1 MRTFKSFTREDVKE
15 PVQPW
20 DPSSEGEQR
29 FKHLH
34 NPVNYKDLVPGVT
47 DQDHV
52 FNGNARRDDPKSASY
67 ENFRD
72 DDESKEAYDKN
83 MTRKAKYPEK
93 DKDMKEETLSAKA
106 GRAGKDLGKPGKN
119 FDKIASSA
127 AKKYG
132 SKAAG
137 ERVAGAILKKMRAN
151 EEVEQIEEVLDTPM
165 KKLNYIAKNAYQVAT
180 ADPAKMANDPKKAN
194 AIANRVIGAK
204 RLIKKLNKE
213 EVESID
219 EISLKT
225 KINAF
230 KAASD
235 SEADYSYGSKVHA
248 QADRIHGK
256 IVAKHGRAAGDHA
269 NAAAYG
275 KDVYGDRRD
284 DPQKSDLLTKA
295 TSSTNKMRITKS
307 GIANKQDQKTNA
319 NIIKSRIGKHG
330 KSNIPEETVLE
341 KHLTP
346 AEMKKREVIAK
357 AMGRENPKMDMA
369 KKMAIATAQAKKVA
383 ESVTLDEKVN
393 SQAFVKKYREN
404 EEDNMHSD
412 NVVHLAKHFGN
423 SSDQKQ
429 ALEIKKQHDKEGGL
443 SRELGA
449 KRNALHN
456 KLWKKAEPHFDK
468 VDKMKAYR
476 ADRDKHMEEEVQI
489 DEISTK
495 LALNYD
501 KGASKSMDIAA
512 AKGSAGHETFMK
524 RSAGRALALD
534 KTNPEHKRMKA
545 KVGTTDA
552 NAKDAAYKK
561 SIDEAK
567 RGRPRKNP
575 LPAGSSNAS
584 EEEGGREHIIVQ
596 YRKAERMPEKEIEHN
611 DNSKHSFPKAHYKK
625 ALDMHLTMKPSEK
638 ETFEKRL
645 AASKA
650 SALSAVAGEPAPKP
664 KPKITLGGKM
674 QKEAK
679 DLDTKNVK
687 SLVKHDCATHVKHG
701 KFGEGRCVPE
711 MHTIEEI
718 SEGVGYV
725 THYDVLFE
733 HGIEKDVPVE
743 SLQILASEEHGHM
756 PKKSMK
762 EALIGNQK
770 NIDANHN
777 NKIDKQDFKIL
788 KGKEKFKKFS
798 KMKESSEA
806 NMQQDSLEY
815 SMEEKSLNNLY
826 NSLSEE
832 NQAKFEELI
841 ETDPGFEQLLSFARK
856 QGF

>member
-20 DPSSEGEQR
+20 DPRSEGEQR

-34 NPVNYKDLVPGVT
+34 NPVNHKNLVPGVT

-52 FNGNARRDDPKSASY
+52 FNGGTRKYDPPTASY
-67 ENFRD
+67 EKGAD
-72 DDESKEAYDKN
+72 VKAYDKTL
-83 MTRKAKYPEK
+83 TR
-93 DKDMKEETLSAKA
+93 
-106 GRAGKDLGKPGKN
+106 
-119 FDKIASSA
+119 
-127 AKKYG
+127 
-132 SKAAG
+132 
-137 ERVAGAILKKMRAN
+137 
-151 EEVEQIEEVLDTPM
+151 
-165 KKLNYIAKNAYQVAT
+165 
-180 ADPAKMANDPKKAN
+180 
-194 AIANRVIGAK
+194 
-204 RLIKKLNKE
+204 E

-235 SEADYSYGSKVHA
+235 SEADYNYGSKVHA
-248 QADRIHGK
+248 QADRIYGK
-256 IVAKHGRAAGDHA
+256 IVAKHGRAAGDNA
-269 NAAAYG
+269 KAAAYG

-284 DPQKSDLLTKA
+284 NPQKSDPLTKA

-307 GIANKQDQKTNA
+307 GVANKQDQKTNA

-330 KSNIPEETVLE
+330 KSNIPEANLPPHLAKMFNDKGDFKDPKKNAMYKDIQDKMAKKDLGVDAKDHKSEYSKMRAGMGVDDKATTRKLVGET
-341 KHLTP
+341 HLTP
-346 AEMKKREVIAK
+346 VEMKKREEIAK
-357 AMGRENPKMDMA
+357 AMGRESPKMDMA
-369 KKMAIATAQAKKVA
+369 KKMAIATAQAKK
-383 ESVTLDEKVN
+383 SEKMN
-393 SQAFVKKYREN
+393 
-404 EEDNMHSD
+404 
-412 NVVHLAKHFGN
+412 
-423 SSDQKQ
+423 
-429 ALEIKKQHDKEGGL
+429 
-443 SRELGA
+443 
-449 KRNALHN
+449 
-456 KLWKKAEPHFDK
+456 
-468 VDKMKAYR
+468 AYR
-476 ADRDKHMEEEVQI
+476 ADRDKNMEEEVEQI
-489 DEISTK
+489 DEVGNTPKGKAVLKSYVKKALDTGSEKSISN
-495 LALNYD
+495 LASRGGYESGKAPYD
-501 KGASKSMDIAA
+501 YEAGHKEDSKSVVRSQGVMNAV
-512 AKGSAGHETFMK
+512 K
-524 RSAGRALALD
+524 RLTKESREL
-534 KTNPEHKRMKA
+534 E
-545 KVGTTDA
+545 
-552 NAKDAAYKK
+552 
-561 SIDEAK
+561 EAK

-575 LPAGSSNAS
+575 LPAGSSDKG

-645 AASKA
+645 ASSKA
-650 SALSAVAGEPAPKP
+650 SALSAVAGEPAPKA

-687 SLVKHDCATHVKHG
+687 AAVKHDCATHVKHG

-711 MHTIEEI
+711 MHTIKEI

-743 SLQILASEEHGHM
+743 SLKILASEEHGHTS
-756 PKKSMK
+756 KKTMR
-762 EALIGNQK
+762 EALVGNQHK
-770 NIDANHN
+770 IDANHN

-806 NMQQDSLEY
+806 NMQQDSIDRLKSDPLAGTELKKKSKLPPTQGNKAVGGEGSPARVGGKY
-815 SMEEKSLNNLY
+815 SMEEESLNNLY

-832 NQAKFEELI
+832 NQAKFDALI
-841 ETDPGFEQLLSFARK
+841 ETDPGFEQLLDFARK

>member
-20 DPSSEGEQR
+20 DPRSEGEQR

-34 NPVNYKDLVPGVT
+34 NPVNHKNLVPGVT

-52 FNGNARRDDPKSASY
+52 FNGGTRKYDPPTASY
-67 ENFRD
+67 EKGAD
-72 DDESKEAYDKN
+72 VKAYDKTL
-83 MTRKAKYPEK
+83 TR
-93 DKDMKEETLSAKA
+93 
-106 GRAGKDLGKPGKN
+106 
-119 FDKIASSA
+119 
-127 AKKYG
+127 
-132 SKAAG
+132 
-137 ERVAGAILKKMRAN
+137 
-151 EEVEQIEEVLDTPM
+151 
-165 KKLNYIAKNAYQVAT
+165 
-180 ADPAKMANDPKKAN
+180 
-194 AIANRVIGAK
+194 
-204 RLIKKLNKE
+204 E

-235 SEADYSYGSKVHA
+235 SEADYNYGSKVHA
-248 QADRIHGK
+248 QADRIYGK
-256 IVAKHGRAAGDHA
+256 IVAKHGRAAGDNA
-269 NAAAYG
+269 KAAAYG

-284 DPQKSDLLTKA
+284 NPQKSDPLTKA

-307 GIANKQDQKTNA
+307 GVANKQDQKTNA

-330 KSNIPEETVLE
+330 KSNIPEANLPPHLAKMFNDKGDFKDPKKNAMYKDIQDKMAKKDLGVDAKDHKSEYSKMRAGMGVDDKATTRKLVGET
-341 KHLTP
+341 HLTP
-346 AEMKKREVIAK
+346 VEMKKREEIAK
-357 AMGRENPKMDMA
+357 AMGRESPKMDMA
-369 KKMAIATAQAKKVA
+369 KKMAIATAQAKK
-383 ESVTLDEKVN
+383 SEKMN
-393 SQAFVKKYREN
+393 
-404 EEDNMHSD
+404 
-412 NVVHLAKHFGN
+412 
-423 SSDQKQ
+423 
-429 ALEIKKQHDKEGGL
+429 
-443 SRELGA
+443 
-449 KRNALHN
+449 
-456 KLWKKAEPHFDK
+456 
-468 VDKMKAYR
+468 AYR
-476 ADRDKHMEEEVQI
+476 ADRDKNMEEEVQI
-489 DEISTK
+489 DELSKATLGSYVKKAASDVATK
-495 LALNYD
+495 
-501 KGASKSMDIAA
+501 SAA
-512 AKGSAGHETFMK
+512 TARYAE
-524 RSAGRALALD
+524 RSQKEVENRKKTGDYSGYRQGREDD
-534 KTNPEHKRMKA
+534 KTADKMFGKSWKRRQGIAKA
-545 KVGTTDA
+545 VDKLT
-552 NAKDAAYKK
+552 KE
-561 SIDEAK
+561 SRELEEAK

-575 LPAGSSNAS
+575 LPAGSSDKG

-645 AASKA
+645 ASSKA
-650 SALSAVAGEPAPKP
+650 SALSAVAGEPAPKA

-687 SLVKHDCATHVKHG
+687 SAVKHDCATHVKHG

-711 MHTIEEI
+711 MHTIKEI

-743 SLQILASEEHGHM
+743 SLKILASEEHGHTS
-756 PKKSMK
+756 KKTMR
-762 EALIGNQK
+762 EALVGNQHK
-770 NIDANHN
+770 IDANHN

-806 NMQQDSLEY
+806 NMQQDSIDRLKSDPLAGTELKKKSKLPPTQGNKAVGGEGSPARVGGKY
-815 SMEEKSLNNLY
+815 SMEEESLNNLY

-832 NQAKFEELI
+832 NQAKFDALI
-841 ETDPGFEQLLSFARK
+841 ETDPGFEQLLDFARK